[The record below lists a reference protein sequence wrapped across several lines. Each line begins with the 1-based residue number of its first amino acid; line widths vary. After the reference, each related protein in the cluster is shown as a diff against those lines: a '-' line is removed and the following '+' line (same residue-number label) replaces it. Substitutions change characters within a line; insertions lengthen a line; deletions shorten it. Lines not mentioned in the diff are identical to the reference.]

1 MKKTLFIL
9 AIALCGTGMLFAQ
22 PKGFVS
28 GGVSESTIDA
38 SFGMPIAGLVD
49 MSAKKLTLSLPFSE
63 LVKEDLGEVT
73 VMGGTDYVSTPP
85 YFEYHPVTVAD
96 AGDHHKYAPKASTKK
111 FDVAAKIKLNVI
123 PCATGA
129 DVTIGGNTYQT
140 LPIQGG
146 VTGHYY
152 CWTKTNLKEDVNGA
166 AAYDDDDSYIT
177 NDPTYGYL
185 YTWYGAVGL
194 TTDGSAS
201 TDAPTKKVVTVGSTD
216 YDYVQGICP
225 DGWHIPTAA
234 EKTDLS
240 ALDVATLNHPTLW
253 QGTHETYTNSTGF
266 TALPAGIY
274 NAALTRYEGI
284 GTQTD
289 WWTDN
294 GAAAATS
301 EISVIEFDYY
311 CTTPMNK
318 TQNANN
324 RLSVRCVK
332 DIFAE

>member
-9 AIALCGTGMLFAQ
+9 AIALFGAGVLSAQ
-22 PKGFVS
+22 PMKGFVS
-28 GGVSESTIDA
+28 GGISESTTIDA
-38 SFGMPIAGLVD
+38 SFGMPIAGI
-49 MSAKKLTLSLPFSE
+49 AEKHTLALPYSHLLRKDFG
-63 LVKEDLGEVT
+63 DVT
-73 VMGGTDYVSTPP
+73 VMGGTSYTTDPA
-85 YFEYHPVTVAD
+85 YFVFDPALVAD
-96 AGDHHKYAPKASTKK
+96 EGKHNTYVPMSETKK
-111 FDVAAKIKLNVI
+111 LDVTAKINLIVI
-123 PCATGA
+123 PCSTGA
-129 DVTIGGNTYQT
+129 DVTIGSNTYET
-140 LPIQGG
+140 LPLQGASG
-146 VTGHYY
+146 RYY

-166 AAYDDDDSYIT
+166 TAYDGDDNYIT

-201 TDAPTKKVVTVGSTD
+201 TVAPATKSVTVGDND
-216 YDYVQGICP
+216 YTYVQGICP
-225 DGWHIPTAA
+225 EGWHIPTAT
-234 EKTDLS
+234 EKTDLIS
-240 ALDVATLNHPTLW
+240 LDVATVNHPTLW

-274 NAALTRYEGI
+274 NAALSRYEGI

-324 RLSVRCVK
+324 GLSVRCVK